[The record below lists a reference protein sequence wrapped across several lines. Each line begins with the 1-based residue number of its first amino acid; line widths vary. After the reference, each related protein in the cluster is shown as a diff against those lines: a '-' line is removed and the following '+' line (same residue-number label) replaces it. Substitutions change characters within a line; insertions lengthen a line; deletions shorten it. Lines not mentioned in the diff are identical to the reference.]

1 MYKVI
6 LLIHQYLGWIT
17 IVIGFLAV
25 ARAWNRIIFRKWWSR
40 TDTAAGIVFTVSS
53 DLQLTAGIILYAGLS
68 PVTKA
73 AFMDFG
79 NALDDPAV
87 RFFAVEHAIAMLLA
101 VILVHAGSSL
111 ARKAQF
117 AARKHRISAFFYTIA
132 LIIMILRIPWDRFIP
147 S

>member
-1 MYKVI
+1 MYKVF
-6 LLIHQYLGWIT
+6 LLIHQYLAWLT
-17 IVIGFLAV
+17 LVICFFAAV
-25 ARAWNRIIFRKWWSR
+25 RAWHRIIFRKWWSQA
-40 TDTAAGIVFTVSS
+40 DVAAGIALTVIC

-73 AFMDFG
+73 AFLDFG
-79 NALDDPAV
+79 IAMDDPSV
-87 RFFAVEHAIAMLLA
+87 RFIAVNHAIAMLLA

-117 AARKHRISAFFYTIA
+117 SARKHRISAFFYSIA
-132 LIIMILRIPWDRFIP
+132 LLVMIWGIPWDRFIP